1 VEEEVSMPAEKEEF
15 KSVVEKQLEDLHRR
29 MVELEE
35 LSKHAVEHTPSYDTV
50 HCEARQKHLET
61 MRRLKEL
68 DDHGDESWYDV
79 GADVKELIA
88 QLRKAVEEK
97 ESTAK

>member
-1 VEEEVSMPAEKEEF
+1 MTAAKEEF
-15 KSVVEKQLEDLHRR
+15 KSQVERQLEELHQR
-29 MVELEE
+29 MVELEN
-35 LSKHAVEHTPSYDTV
+35 LSKHATEHTPSYDTV

-61 MRRLKEL
+61 LRRMKEL
-68 DDHGDESWYDV
+68 DDHGDDTWHDV

-97 ESTAK
+97 ESAQT